1 MMEDQSRPVPS
12 SFLALHADARGR
24 LTSAL
29 AHVRARYEL
38 CEDLASQLYV
48 TAQALH
54 HDDGLAPSDV
64 LAAAPTQAWR
74 RQSLNG
80 WCAVW
85 PNCWA
90 GQTLARLEPVRC
102 SPCVPALAR
111 C

>member
-64 LAAAPTQAWR
+64 LAGMAQALSGPDAGLAPAEPEWVVR
-74 RQSLNG
+74 RLAELLG
-80 WCAVW
+80 WAD
-85 PNCWA
+85 P
-90 GQTLARLEPVRC
+90 G
-102 SPCVPALAR
+102 PA
-111 C
+111 